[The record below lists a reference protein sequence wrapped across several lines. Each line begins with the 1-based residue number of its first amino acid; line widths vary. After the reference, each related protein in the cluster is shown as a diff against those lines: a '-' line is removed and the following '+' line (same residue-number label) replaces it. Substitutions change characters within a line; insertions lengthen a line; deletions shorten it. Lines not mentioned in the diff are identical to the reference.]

1 MAAFYDAGINVRSGT
16 GRHRKA
22 SKSLTKSNSID
33 QSHIAFG
40 TRVVT
45 HRESPPL
52 SNTGKL
58 EKCSSDRRVNTIS
71 DYSNG
76 KVDDEV
82 FIITKNFVP
91 RPPKEA
97 QGRVRRPRIK
107 SADYSKAKVL
117 DETKKQPLSKSA
129 DTRSRRK
136 PDSSSESVSLNSS
149 KRMLSKISGIGDKV
163 SNPLPPVKLKKKIS
177 KCEMGLDS
185 SADNEINATG
195 RNMRYDVI
203 KSSSLSVLPKIK
215 QKTKNLKGEN
225 ERDNQMESCNYEEE
239 DSLNFKN
246 DDDGDDVEKSNESED
261 RYGKNEPLTFG
272 DDTMIEEYLHRR
284 KNDSHDE
291 DSFSSSCADSFSND
305 LHMFLSKPK
314 TITAQEKREPS
325 RKEEREDY
333 STYKPDLFEN
343 ENVVTENRNRNRKSS
358 DTNYLQNVSSSQKA
372 ENPILSTEET
382 EISVNRKTSNFS
394 RTSNDDGTKN
404 ENRKGSTY
412 CYSSN
417 FKDFAE
423 SSESKIEQL
432 NEEKDLSMKLDAMKI
447 RHSAI
452 ESSSLKERSSE
463 DQEDFKT
470 SHDLELS
477 RKETNKT
484 TQNRLANSSSGV
496 SSSSE
501 TDIQPII
508 SRSTP
513 KISQQLEFSNKTSK
527 IFQTKDTSEL
537 QATNLKKHN
546 NNLTTDLN
554 NNEVISKNYE
564 KPTDSM
570 ASDTMSWLYA
580 SQSELS
586 KVDNH
591 VKKSNS
597 SNLNT
602 SPKTLLRKRLEEQFG
617 SLLVQSKDTLTD
629 DGFSSDDTSSWEP
642 PPKCHNYRYQDD
654 FDKSLSST
662 MDLTQT
668 MPETFLAEELAK

>member
-1 MAAFYDAGINVRSGT
+1 MTAIYDAGINVRSGS
-16 GRHRKA
+16 GRLRKA
-22 SKSLTKSNSID
+22 SRSLAKSNSID

-45 HRESPPL
+45 HRESSPM
-52 SNTGKL
+52 SNPGKL
-58 EKCSSDRRVNTIS
+58 EKCSCDRSVNTVS

-107 SADYSKAKVL
+107 SADYSKVKVL

-136 PDSSSESVSLNSS
+136 PDSLSESVSLNSS
-149 KRMLSKISGIGDKV
+149 KRLLSKISSAGDKV

-177 KCEMGLDS
+177 KSEIGLDS

-203 KSSSLSVLPKIK
+203 KSSSLSILPKIK

-225 ERDNQMESCNYEEE
+225 EKNNQMESGNFEKE
-239 DSLNFKN
+239 DSLNLKN
-246 DDDGDDVEKSNESED
+246 NDDDVEKSNESED
-261 RYGKNEPLTFG
+261 RFGKNEPLTFG

-305 LHMFLSKPK
+305 LRMFQSKPK
-314 TITAQEKREPS
+314 TIAAQEKLKPS
-325 RKEEREDY
+325 K
-333 STYKPDLFEN
+333 SDLFKN
-343 ENVVTENRNRNRKSS
+343 ENVVIETRNGNKKSS
-358 DTNYLQNVSSSQKA
+358 DGNYLRNVSTSQKV
-372 ENPILSTEET
+372 ENRSSSVEERK
-382 EISVNRKTSNFS
+382 ISVNRKTSNFS

-412 CYSSN
+412 RLSSN
-417 FKDFAE
+417 SHDFAE

-432 NEEKDLSMKLDAMKI
+432 NEEKDLPMKLDAMKI
-447 RHSAI
+447 HHSAI
-452 ESSSLKERSSE
+452 E
-463 DQEDFKT
+463 
-470 SHDLELS
+470 LS
-477 RKETNKT
+477 GKETNKT
-484 TQNRLANSSSGV
+484 IQNRLTDSSSGV

-508 SRSTP
+508 SLSTP

-527 IFQTKDTSEL
+527 ISQTKDTSKLLE
-537 QATNLKKHN
+537 TNLIKHN
-546 NNLTTDLN
+546 SNLITDLN

-570 ASDTMSWLYA
+570 ASDTMSWLPA

-591 VKKSNS
+591 VKKSHS

-602 SPKTLLRKRLEEQFG
+602 SPKTFLRKRLEEQFG

-629 DGFSSDDTSSWEP
+629 DGFSSDDMSSWEP
-642 PPKCHNYRYQDD
+642 PPKFRNYRYQDD

>member
-1 MAAFYDAGINVRSGT
+1 MTAFYDAGINVRSGT

-22 SKSLTKSNSID
+22 SKSLTKSKSID

-45 HRESPPL
+45 HRESSPF

-58 EKCSSDRRVNTIS
+58 EKCSSDRSVNIVS

-82 FIITKNFVP
+82 FIITKNFIP
-91 RPPKEA
+91 RPPKES

-107 SADYSKAKVL
+107 SADYSKVKIL

-136 PDSSSESVSLNSS
+136 PDSTSESVSLNLS

-163 SNPLPPVKLKKKIS
+163 SNPLPPVQLKKTIS
-177 KCEMGLDS
+177 KLEMRLHS
-185 SADNEINATG
+185 SADTADNEINITG

-215 QKTKNLKGEN
+215 QKTKNWKGEN
-225 ERDNQMESCNYEEE
+225 EKDNKMESSNYEEE

-246 DDDGDDVEKSNESED
+246 DDDVEKSNESED
-261 RYGKNEPLTFG
+261 RYGNNEPLTFG
-272 DDTMIEEYLHRR
+272 DDTMIDEYLHRR

-305 LHMFLSKPK
+305 LHMFLSQPK
-314 TITAQEKREPS
+314 TIAAQEKRKRS
-325 RKEEREDY
+325 RKEEREDHY
-333 STYKPDLFEN
+333 TNKSDLFEN
-343 ENVVTENRNRNRKSS
+343 ENVVIENRNGNRKSS
-358 DTNYLQNVSSSQKA
+358 YTNYLQNVSSSQKA
-372 ENPILSTEET
+372 ENPSLSKEET

-394 RTSNDDGTKN
+394 RTSNDDSIKN
-404 ENRKGSTY
+404 ENRKGHTHS
-412 CYSSN
+412 YSSN
-417 FKDFAE
+417 FNDFSK

-432 NEEKDLSMKLDAMKI
+432 NEEKELPMKLDSMKI
-447 RHSAI
+447 HHSAI

-470 SHDLELS
+470 NQDLELS
-477 RKETNKT
+477 RKEASKT
-484 TQNRLANSSSGV
+484 TQNRLADSSSGV

-513 KISQQLEFSNKTSK
+513 KISQQLEFSNKTSN
-527 IFQTKDTSEL
+527 IFQTEDTSKLLE
-537 QATNLKKHN
+537 TNLIKHN
-546 NNLTTDLN
+546 SNLRTDLN

-570 ASDTMSWLYA
+570 ASDTMSWLNA

-586 KVDNH
+586 KADNH

-602 SPKTLLRKRLEEQFG
+602 SPKTLVRKRLEEQFG

-642 PPKCHNYRYQDD
+642 PPKFHNYRYQDD

>member
-1 MAAFYDAGINVRSGT
+1 MTAIYDAGINVRSGS

-22 SKSLTKSNSID
+22 SRSLAKSNSID

-45 HRESPPL
+45 HRESSPM
-52 SNTGKL
+52 SNPGKL
-58 EKCSSDRRVNTIS
+58 EKCSSNRSVNTVS

-107 SADYSKAKVL
+107 SADYSKVKVL

-136 PDSSSESVSLNSS
+136 PDSLSESVSLNSS
-149 KRMLSKISGIGDKV
+149 KRLLSKISSVGDKV

-177 KCEMGLDS
+177 KSEIGLDS

-225 ERDNQMESCNYEEE
+225 EKNNQVESGTLEKE
-239 DSLNFKN
+239 DSLNLKN
-246 DDDGDDVEKSNESED
+246 NDDDVEKSDESED
-261 RYGKNEPLTFG
+261 RFGKNEPLTFG

-305 LHMFLSKPK
+305 LRMFQSKPK
-314 TITAQEKREPS
+314 TMAAQEKLKPS
-325 RKEEREDY
+325 K
-333 STYKPDLFEN
+333 SDLFKN
-343 ENVVTENRNRNRKSS
+343 ENVVIETRNGNKKSS
-358 DTNYLQNVSSSQKA
+358 DGNYLRNVSTSQKV
-372 ENPILSTEET
+372 ENLSLSVEET
-382 EISVNRKTSNFS
+382 KIFVNRKTSTFS
-394 RTSNDDGTKN
+394 GTSNDDGKKN

-412 CYSSN
+412 RCSSN
-417 FKDFAE
+417 SHDFAK

-432 NEEKDLSMKLDAMKI
+432 NEEKDLPMKLDAMKI
-447 RHSAI
+447 HHSAI
-452 ESSSLKERSSE
+452 ERSSVKERSS
-463 DQEDFKT
+463 DYQENFKT
-470 SHDLELS
+470 SQDLELS

-484 TQNRLANSSSGV
+484 IQNRLADSSSGV

-508 SRSTP
+508 SLSTP

-527 IFQTKDTSEL
+527 ISQTEDTSKLLE
-537 QATNLKKHN
+537 TNLIKHN
-546 NNLTTDLN
+546 SNLITDLN

-570 ASDTMSWLYA
+570 ASDTMSWLHA

-591 VKKSNS
+591 VKKSHS
-597 SNLNT
+597 SNLNA

-642 PPKCHNYRYQDD
+642 PPKFRNYRYQDD